1 MKTNHP
7 TPRHPQGFTLVELLV
22 VIVII
27 AVLASVGF
35 LAGRRAMDSA
45 AKAKTMG
52 NLKQLSSITQLF
64 ASDNNG
70 GLMDTWR
77 TVSGGQERQWSEH
90 MLVTL
95 SPDLAENK
103 LFKASAGDELARS
116 LGIFADTKALKAA
129 KGKLP
134 KSGHDSWRSFG
145 YNNRIGVFV
154 PAEPGQQG
162 WKTGAKY
169 VSQVEATNKLILL
182 TQTAL
187 SGSSYPYF
195 TQPGDVAAG
204 KIDFD
209 LHKGYSMVGFLDGH
223 VELFTKKHFPAN
235 GGINPRSGASYTGPE
250 LNEFWLGRS
259 SPFAAP

>member
-1 MKTNHP
+1 MKSNHR
-7 TPRHPQGFTLVELLV
+7 TPQHPLGFTLVELLV

-35 LAGRRAMDSA
+35 LAGRRAMDNA

-52 NLKQLSSITQLF
+52 NLKQLSSTAQLF
-64 ASDNNG
+64 ATDNNG
-70 GLMDTWR
+70 GLLDTWR

-95 SPDLAENK
+95 SPELAENK
-103 LFKASAGDELARS
+103 LFKASAGDEFARS
-116 LGIFADTKALKAA
+116 LGLFADPIALKAA
-129 KGKLP
+129 KGKLS

-169 VSQVEATNKLILL
+169 VNQVEAMNKLILFNQPTL
-182 TQTAL
+182 A
-187 SGSSYPYF
+187 GNNYPYF
-195 TQPGDVAAG
+195 SQPGDLAG
-204 KIDFD
+204 GRVNFD
-209 LHKGYSMVGFLDGH
+209 LYQGFSMVGFFDGR
-223 VELFTKKHFPAN
+223 VELIAKKNFPAN
-235 GGINPRSGASYTGPE
+235 GGTNPRSGETYTTAE
-250 LNEFWLGRS
+250 LNEFWLGRAT
-259 SPFAAP
+259 PYPAP